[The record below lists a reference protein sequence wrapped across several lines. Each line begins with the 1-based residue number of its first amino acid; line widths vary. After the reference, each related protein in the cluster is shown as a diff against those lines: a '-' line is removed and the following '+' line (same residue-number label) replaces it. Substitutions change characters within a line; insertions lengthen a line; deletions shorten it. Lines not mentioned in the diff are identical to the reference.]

1 MNLNLKNLVVKMTAE
16 EELKEIDQKIRE
28 KHKLLADERRKLNE
42 LTEQRTKLLEKI
54 R

>member
-1 MNLNLKNLVVKMTAE
+1 MNLNLRKWDVNMTPE
-16 EELKEIDQKIRE
+16 EELKDIDQKIRE

-42 LTEQRTKLLEKI
+42 LTEQRIKLLEKI